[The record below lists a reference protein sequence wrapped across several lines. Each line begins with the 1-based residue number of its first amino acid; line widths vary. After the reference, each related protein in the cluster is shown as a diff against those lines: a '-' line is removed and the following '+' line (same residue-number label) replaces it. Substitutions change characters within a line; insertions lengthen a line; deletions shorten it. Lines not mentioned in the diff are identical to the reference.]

1 MALSVRYARR
11 SKLVP
16 LYLPYTPSLSGGV
29 EVLHGQHGRVEPEIS
44 EAECKL
50 CSASLLNGRDGLT
63 APL

>member
-29 EVLHGQHGRVEPEIS
+29 EVLHGLVGRVEPEN
-44 EAECKL
+44 
-50 CSASLLNGRDGLT
+50 ASNEYSIDIHCILKW
-63 APL
+63 